1 VRRLAPTLVL
11 AVIWALLV
19 ARIGTPV
26 GDFANYYTSA
36 ALVLEKAPLDRLY
49 DYRWFTDQAAR
60 LGFGDRLVGFAVLT
74 PPSALLAVPVVPLG
88 PEMAARVWEVLEW
101 IVGLGV
107 VLATAWA
114 VERPAWI
121 VGLGIAVLWPSFASH
136 LAQGQVHL
144 FAVLF
149 VALGAGFFLRG
160 RDWLAGACWGLAV
173 GLKIHAWPLLAVAA
187 VARRARVVA
196 SAAGVLAIGGV
207 ITVAFLGWPLV
218 AQYAEEIGPAAAKG
232 FYTDPW
238 SVTLQSVAHLSHH
251 LFLPHPSLNPD
262 VVVAAPALAMGIPA
276 TVSLAAVGATV
287 ALGAK
292 PDRRLLAAAS
302 MVALA
307 TGSILARYHLVLLLP
322 ALALAVVSLDRV
334 RAIAF
339 VALLAI
345 AAWCPTPSA
354 WAPGVMALT
363 SVPRF
368 WALLAAW
375 AVVMPW
381 RKGAGIGAAVGVLLS
396 TSAWHPLPALQNAQP
411 LEAPGLP
418 LVAADLVCTED
429 GTLWFSG
436 LPEPAPDLPGTG
448 WVGYRWPRG
457 GSPVAVAGVRGA
469 HVWSPTE
476 VGPAE
481 VAWSTGPHEPGATRV
496 TCPDG
501 RAVFLDDH
509 GVGVRADR
517 LWTVTSPR

>member
-1 VRRLAPTLVL
+1 MRRLAPTLVL

-19 ARIGTPV
+19 ARIGPPG
-26 GDFANYYTSA
+26 GDFANYFTSA

-49 DYRWFTDQAAR
+49 EYRWFTDQATQH
-60 LGFGDRLVGFAVLT
+60 GFGDRLVGFAVLT

-88 PEMAARVWEVLEW
+88 PETAARVWEALGW
-101 IVGLGV
+101 MVGLAV

-144 FAVLF
+144 LAVLF
-149 VALGAGFFLRG
+149 VALGAGFFQRG
-160 RDWLAGACWGLAV
+160 RDALAGACWGLAV
-173 GLKIHAWPLLAVAA
+173 GLKIHAWPLLALAA
-187 VARRARVVA
+187 VARRVGVVA
-196 SAAGVLAIGGV
+196 SASAVLAIGGGA
-207 ITVAFLGWPLV
+207 TVLVLGWPLV
-218 AQYAEEIGPAAAKG
+218 GQYLEEIGPAAAKG

-262 VVVAAPALAMGIPA
+262 VLAVAPVLAMGIPA
-276 TVSLAAVGATV
+276 TVSLAAIGATV
-287 ALGAK
+287 ALGAR

-302 MVALA
+302 IVALV

-322 ALALAVVSLDRV
+322 ALALGVVSLDRV

-339 VALLAI
+339 VALIAI
-345 AAWCPTPSA
+345 AAWVPTPSA
-354 WAPGVMALT
+354 WAPGLLAVT

-368 WALLAAW
+368 WALLGAW
-375 AVVMPW
+375 AIVMPW
-381 RKGAGIGAAVGVLLS
+381 RKGAGIGAAIGVLLS
-396 TSAWHPLPALQNAQP
+396 WPAWRATPPLENAEP

-436 LPEPAPDLPGTG
+436 LPAPAPDLPGTG
-448 WVGYRWPRG
+448 WVGYRWPRDG
-457 GSPVAVAGVRGA
+457 EPRAVAGAKGA
-469 HVWSPTE
+469 HVWSPGA
-476 VGPAE
+476 VGPNQ

-501 RAVFLDDH
+501 RVVFLDDH